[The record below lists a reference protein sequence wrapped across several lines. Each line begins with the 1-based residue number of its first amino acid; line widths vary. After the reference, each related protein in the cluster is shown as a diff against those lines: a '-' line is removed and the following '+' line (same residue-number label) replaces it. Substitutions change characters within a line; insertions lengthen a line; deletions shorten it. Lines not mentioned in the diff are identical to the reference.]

1 MLLFRDPWFLT
12 ILLLIPL
19 IGFLKK
25 RQKRAT
31 LSFSAVP
38 ELKRCAG
45 SQSTAKIR
53 NLLLGALKISA
64 FICFVIA
71 LSRPQTISAEK
82 ISETQGIDIVI
93 ALDISGSMQAMDFQ
107 PSNRIE
113 VAKEEAKKFIRGRNH
128 DRIGLVVFS
137 SQSFTQCP
145 LTLDYDILI
154 RLLDEVQVGLI
165 KDGTAIGLAI
175 ANAVNRLRDSTAK
188 SKVIILITDG
198 ANNSGNIDPLT
209 AAELAKTFG
218 IKIYT
223 IGVGKEGLVPFPV
236 DDPLFGRRYVQAK
249 VDMDEP
255 TLIKIANVTGGQYF
269 RARDEKSLAEI
280 YQTIDRM
287 EKTKIEVKEF
297 STYDEQFIYFLIPGL
312 LCLAGYVLLE
322 NTVFLKI
329 P

>member
-1 MLLFRDPWFLT
+1 MLTFKDPWLLLF
-12 ILLLIPL
+12 LLAIPL
-19 IGFLKK
+19 ILYARKK
-25 RQKRAT
+25 QKMAT
-31 LSFSAVP
+31 LKFSSIQ
-38 ELKRCAG
+38 ELKRAG
-45 SQSTAKIR
+45 GQTHT
-53 NLLLGALKISA
+53 NLRKSILAILRISA
-64 FICFVIA
+64 LACFVIA
-71 LSRPQTISAEK
+71 LARPQSISAER

-107 PSNRIE
+107 PSNRID
-113 VAKEEAKKFIRGRNH
+113 VAKEEGKKFIRGRAH

-145 LTLDYDILI
+145 LTLDYDVLI
-154 RLLDEVQVGLI
+154 HLLDEVQIGLI

-218 IKIYT
+218 IKIYA

-255 TLIKIANVTGGQYF
+255 TLIKIANLTGGQYF
-269 RARDEKSLAEI
+269 RARDEKSLSEI
-280 YQTIDRM
+280 YQTIDKL

-297 STYDEQFIYFLIPGL
+297 STYDELFVYFLIPGL
-312 LCLAGYVLLE
+312 LCLAGLIFLE
-322 NTVFLKI
+322 NTLFLKI

>member
-1 MLLFRDPWFLT
+1 MLTFKDPWFL
-12 ILLLIPL
+12 LLLLSIPL
-19 IGFLKK
+19 LLYVRKKQKMSTLK
-25 RQKRAT
+25 
-31 LSFSAVP
+31 FSSIQ
-38 ELKRCAG
+38 ELKRAG
-45 SQSTAKIR
+45 RQTHASLRKTVLAMLR
-53 NLLLGALKISA
+53 ISA
-64 FICFVIA
+64 LACFVIA
-71 LSRPQTISAEK
+71 LARPQSISAER

-107 PSNRIE
+107 PSNRID
-113 VAKEEAKKFIRGRNH
+113 VAKEEGKKFIRGRTH

-145 LTLDYDILI
+145 LTLDYDVLI
-154 RLLDEVQVGLI
+154 HLLDEVQIGLI

-175 ANAVNRLRDSTAK
+175 ANAVNRLRDSAAK

-218 IKIYT
+218 IKIYA

-255 TLIKIANVTGGQYF
+255 TLIKIANLTGGQYF

-280 YQTIDRM
+280 YQTIDKL

-297 STYDEQFIYFLIPGL
+297 STYDELFAYFLIPGL
-312 LCLAGYVLLE
+312 LCLAGLIFFE
-322 NTVFLKI
+322 NTLFLKI